1 MGIQIIERVDHM
13 SNDNNPRRKRLSRL
27 DRRTFLR
34 STGGAAV
41 VTALAGCSGGDG
53 GDGSDGGDGG
63 DGGDGSDGGDG
74 GSTDGG
80 DGGSGPIT
88 IASLQPF
95 SGSFAPWGQAH
106 SAGLEFAV
114 QQINADGGVLG
125 RDLEISEGD
134 TGSDPG
140 EADSLFRQTVE
151 QDGAVAAVGPV
162 SSDVG
167 IRTRATAEELQVPLV
182 LHMAGS
188 HRILPKDVRY
198 AFRLGSHS
206 AVTDMSSVIGMIE
219 QEGFTEVGAIIGDY
233 EWGRSVETTIGS
245 LLPDEINLSMEVAP
259 VQTDDFT
266 PFLRSMPED
275 IEVLLASGHPP
286 GSISIHSQAAELG
299 LQNEYTVGAGFPPGV
314 LANAL
319 GDLATTFA
327 HQHVAD
333 PYSDQFVEVAQAF
346 ADDRGE
352 RFDTHHAYGYASA
365 RILAEAIEAA
375 DSTNPTDIANAMRS
389 TEFDTLLANPID
401 YVEYGEVENLIHMLS
416 TFEFE
421 APEYYSEGDWRL
433 TELYRSDP
441 LPAFDPDEW
450 DFES

>member
-1 MGIQIIERVDHM
+1 MTNDGKSER
-13 SNDNNPRRKRLSRL
+13 KLSRI

-34 STGGAAV
+34 TTGGAA
-41 VTALAGCSGGDG
+41 TLAALAGCAEQS
-53 GDGSDGGDGG
+53 GGDGG
-63 DGGDGSDGGDG
+63 DGGDGGSDGSDGGSDG
-74 GSTDGG
+74 GSSTGSGSGSGGGG
-80 DGGSGPIT
+80 DGPIT

-95 SGSFAPWGQAH
+95 SGPFTPWGQAH
-106 SAGLEFAV
+106 SAGLDFAV
-114 QQINADGGVLG
+114 QQINNNGGVLG

-151 QDGAVAAVGPV
+151 QDDAVAAVGPV

-167 IRTRATAEELQVPLV
+167 IRTRATAEELQVPLI

-206 AVTDMSSVIGMIE
+206 AVTDMTSVIGMIE
-219 QEGFTEVGAIIGDY
+219 EEGFTEVGAIIGDY

-245 LLPDEINLSMEVAP
+245 LLPDSINLSMEVAP

-266 PFLRSMPED
+266 PFLRNIPED
-275 IEVLLASGHPP
+275 IGVLLASGHPP
-286 GSISIHSQAAELG
+286 GSISIHSQANELG
-299 LQNEYTVGAGFPPGV
+299 MQNEYTVGAGFPPGV
-314 LANAL
+314 LRNAL
-319 GDLATTFA
+319 GDLSASFA

-333 PYSDQFVEVAQAF
+333 PYSDQFVQVATSYAE
-346 ADDRGE
+346 DRGE

-365 RILAEAIEAA
+365 QILATAIEEAGSA
-375 DSTNPTDIANAMRS
+375 DPSAISDAMRS
-389 TEFDTLLANPID
+389 TEFDTLLARPIN
-401 YVEYGEVENLIHMLS
+401 YVDYGEVEGLVHMLS
-416 TFEFE
+416 TFEDG
-421 APEYYSEGDWRL
+421 APEYYPDGDWRL

-450 DFES
+450 NFDS

>member
-1 MGIQIIERVDHM
+1 MTRDHTT
-13 SNDNNPRRKRLSRL
+13 KRAGSRI

-34 STGGAAV
+34 TTGGAA
-41 VTALAGCSGGDG
+41 TLAALGGCAEDSDG
-53 GDGSDGGDGG
+53 GDGSDGGSTGSD
-63 DGGDGSDGGDG
+63 DGSGGG
-74 GSTDGG
+74 A
-80 DGGSGPIT
+80 SGPIT

-95 SGSFAPWGQAH
+95 SGPFTPWGQAH
-106 SAGLEFAV
+106 SAGLDFAV
-114 QQINADGGVLG
+114 QEINSNGGVRG
-125 RDLEISEGD
+125 RNLEVSEGD

-167 IRTRATAEELQVPLV
+167 IRTRATAEELEVPLM

-188 HRILPKDVRY
+188 HRILPKNVRY

-206 AVTDMSSVIGMIE
+206 AVTDMTSVIGMIE
-219 QEGFTEVGAIIGDY
+219 EQGFSEVGAIIGDY

-245 LLPDEINLSMEVAP
+245 LLPDSINLSMEVAP

-266 PFLRSMPED
+266 PFLRNLPEET
-275 IEVLLASGHPP
+275 EVLLASGHPP

-299 LQNEYTVGAGFPPGV
+299 IQNEYTVGAGFPPGV
-314 LANAL
+314 LRNAL
-319 GDLATTFA
+319 GDLSSSFA

-333 PYSDQFVEVAQAF
+333 PYSDQFVQVAQRYAE
-346 ADDRGE
+346 DRGE

-365 RILAEAIEAA
+365 QILATAIEEAG
-375 DSTNPTDIANAMRS
+375 STDPTAIANAMRE
-389 TEFDTLLANPID
+389 TEFDTLLARPIN
-401 YVEYGEVENLIHMLS
+401 YVEYGEVEGLVHMLS
-416 TFEFE
+416 TFEDG
-421 APEYYSEGDWRL
+421 APEYYSEGEWRL

-441 LPAFDPDEW
+441 LEAFDPSEW
-450 DFES
+450 DFDS